1 MTEIKMT
8 PGPLL
13 DAAKNSK
20 TALWNDSSD
29 LEELRQSISWG
40 GVGATCNPTIA
51 YTTISKHLDIWAP
64 RIKKIAES
72 MPTPP
77 NPKSVGRLLKTC
89 PLKLPSC

>member
-51 YTTISKHLDIWAP
+51 LSLIHI
-64 RIKKIAES
+64 
-72 MPTPP
+72 
-77 NPKSVGRLLKTC
+77 
-89 PLKLPSC
+89 